1 METMGTDNRGICQG
15 GKQWTGN
22 FQGNALAPVLGKLQR
37 CEYDGE
43 FLKVACR
50 RLESMLM

>member
-1 METMGTDNRGICQG
+1 STVLLDHHRYC
-15 GKQWTGN
+15 N